1 MVSTAY
7 NLDTGCLFKVN
18 QLSRYYRIEYLT
30 EIDDTATVVEGN
42 PQTYAN

>member
-18 QLSRYYRIEYLT
+18 QLSRYYRIDYLT
-30 EIDDTATVVEGN
+30 DDGTSVVVGN
-42 PQTYAN
+42 YQEYVN